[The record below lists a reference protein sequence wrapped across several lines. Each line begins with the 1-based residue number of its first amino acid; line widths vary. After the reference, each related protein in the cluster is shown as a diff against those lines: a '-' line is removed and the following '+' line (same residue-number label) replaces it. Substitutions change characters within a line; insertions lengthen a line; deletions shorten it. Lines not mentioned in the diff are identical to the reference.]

1 MSKTVGLQQNRRRL
15 TTDPGWQVKA
25 VEVRAWKEYAEERG
39 AISVILS
46 YDKQRV
52 VAQYPPGHDQNKF
65 QFWLAP
71 PSGRDVF
78 EDEEDESEFE
88 VTND

>member
-1 MSKTVGLQQNRRRL
+1 M
-15 TTDPGWQVKA
+15 
-25 VEVRAWKEYAEERG
+25 
-39 AISVILS
+39 ILS

-71 PSGRDVF
+71 PSGREVF